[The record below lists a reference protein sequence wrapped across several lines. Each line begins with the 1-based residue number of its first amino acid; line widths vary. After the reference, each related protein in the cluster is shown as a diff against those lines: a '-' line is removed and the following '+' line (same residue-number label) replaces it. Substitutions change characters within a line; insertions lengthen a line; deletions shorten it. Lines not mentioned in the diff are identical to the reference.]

1 MSVPLLLGRVTFP
14 LASLFNTNH
23 HKENRMEN
31 QIETINKSTGE
42 VQTIPQVDYS
52 PAERAASEEV
62 RAMVEARCLMA
73 LRRPR
78 NIMQSRGKLM
88 EACARTA
95 FAETAMYRKPVGKKD
110 GKQTYAEGPSIRFAE
125 EAYRALGNLWSAV
138 AVQLETTEK
147 RVLRFDLMDL
157 ENNTTDSTIIT
168 VAKTVERKFVR
179 DGQTVISKRINS
191 YGDMVY
197 LIEAN
202 DDELQVKQQ
211 AMVAKVRR
219 DAILRATPSDIKEDA
234 IAMIRK
240 TLTLRDQSD
249 PKGALKRLLD
259 AFQFEIGILPE
270 QIVNYLGHGLDIISP
285 DELMA
290 LRGVFAAVKDGEA
303 TWATV
308 MTAVEEDRAGAMKSA
323 GEKAASRKTAK
334 EGAAKGAPS
343 SAPETPGQAEGSPAG
358 QPSPEPP
365 STPTEPLTA
374 VQRAVA
380 QAKKT
385 GAQIQNP
392 GDALDIPM
400 E

>member
-1 MSVPLLLGRVTFP
+1 MSINP
-14 LASLFNTNH
+14 NH
-23 HKENRMEN
+23 HKENPVEN
-31 QIETINKSTGE
+31 PVETVNTATGE

-78 NIMQSRGKLM
+78 NLMQCRGKLM

-95 FAETAMYRKPVGKKD
+95 FAEQAMYRKPVGRN
-110 GKQTYAEGPSIRFAE
+110 TVEGASIRFAE
-125 EAYRALGNLWSAV
+125 EAYRALGNLWATV
-138 AVQLETTEK
+138 TVQLETPEK

-157 ENNTTDSTIIT
+157 ENNTTDSSIIT
-168 VAKTVERKFVR
+168 VSKTVERQTVR
-179 DGQTVISKRINS
+179 DGQTIISKRVNS
-191 YGDMVY
+191 YGKTVF

-211 AMVAKVRR
+211 AMVAKARR
-219 DAILRATPSDIKEDA
+219 DAILRAMPSDIKEDA
-234 IAMIRK
+234 IAMVRK
-240 TLTLRDQSD
+240 TLASRDQAD

-259 AFQFEIGILPE
+259 AFQFEINILPE
-270 QIVNYLGHGLDIISP
+270 QVEKYLGHGLDIISTE
-285 DELMA
+285 ELMA

-303 TWATV
+303 TWAAI
-308 MTAVEEDRAGAMKSA
+308 MSAVEEDRAGAMKSA
-323 GEKAASRKTAK
+323 SEKVASRKTAK
-334 EGAAKGAPS
+334 EAQKAPQPAAQGAPGPS
-343 SAPETPGQAEGSPAG
+343 EPPQAGNPATGSPA
-358 QPSPEPP
+358 PV
-365 STPTEPLTA
+365 TEPATA

-385 GAQIQNP
+385 GAQIGG
-392 GDALDIPM
+392 GDPLDIPT

>member
-1 MSVPLLLGRVTFP
+1 
-14 LASLFNTNH
+14 
-23 HKENRMEN
+23 
-31 QIETINKSTGE
+31 
-42 VQTIPQVDYS
+42 
-52 PAERAASEEV
+52 
-62 RAMVEARCLMA
+62 
-73 LRRPR
+73 
-78 NIMQSRGKLM
+78 MQSRGKLM

-138 AVQLETTEK
+138 AVQLETAEK

-179 DGQTVISKRINS
+179 DGQTVISKRVNS
-191 YGDMVY
+191 YGDTVY

-211 AMVAKVRR
+211 AMISKVRR

-240 TLTLRDQSD
+240 TLASRDSAD

-259 AFQFEIGILPE
+259 AFQFEINILPE
-270 QIVNYLGHGLDIISP
+270 QVEKYLGHGLDIISP
-285 DELMA
+285 EELMA

-303 TWATV
+303 TWAAI
-308 MTAVEEDRAGAMKSA
+308 MSAVEEDRAGAMKAA

-334 EGAAKGAPS
+334 DPQKGAQPATQGPTGPS
-343 SAPETPGQAEGSPAG
+343 EPPQAGNPA
-358 QPSPEPP
+358 PEPP
-365 STPTEPLTA
+365 TQATEPLTA
-374 VQRAVA
+374 VQKAVA
-380 QAKKT
+380 QARQT
-385 GAQIQNP
+385 GKQIAG
-392 GDALDIPM
+392 GDPLDIPT